1 MVSEMMN
8 IKSLLIVS
16 STFFTSLVYA
26 DPVVTVNLR
35 IKAVIVDR
43 TCTVA
48 TESQNVNVDLGKW
61 ATNNMI
67 NIGNQTRLTPFSILL
82 KDCSAKKVSIAF
94 QGQKDTNN
102 SQLLALSNNSS
113 ASNIAIGIF
122 DQNQQLLPVAQFTQP
137 VSIDSSNKIQLNFF
151 ANYIVTR
158 KSATAGTAN
167 STANFIVNYD

>member
-1 MVSEMMN
+1 MMN
-8 IKSLLIVS
+8 IKCLLIAS
-16 STFFTSLVYA
+16 STFFTPFVYA

-35 IKAVIVDR
+35 IKAMIVDR

-48 TESQNVNVDLGKW
+48 TESENINVDLGKW
-61 ATNNMI
+61 TTNNMT

-82 KDCSAKKVSIAF
+82 QDCSAKKVSVAF

-113 ASNIAIGIF
+113 ASNIAIRIS

-137 VSIDSSNKIQLNFF
+137 ISIDSSNKIQLIFF
-151 ANYIVTR
+151 ANYVVTR
-158 KSATAGTAN
+158 NSATAGTAN

>member
-1 MVSEMMN
+1 MHV
-8 IKSLLIVS
+8 KSLLIAS

-43 TCTVA
+43 ACTVT
-48 TESQNVNVDLGKW
+48 TESQNINVELGKW
-61 ATNNMI
+61 TTNNMT
-67 NIGNQTRLTPFSILL
+67 NIGDQTRLIPFSILL
-82 KDCSAKKVSIAF
+82 EDCSAKKVSVAF

-113 ASNIAIGIF
+113 ASNIAIGIS
-122 DQNQQLLPVAQFTQP
+122 DQNQKLLPLGQFTQP
-137 VSIDSSNKIQLNFF
+137 VSINTSNKIQLNFF

-158 KSATAGTAN
+158 NSTTAGTAN
-167 STANFIVNYD
+167 STANFIINYD